1 MNKLKKKNKLFFVL
15 GGIGIFFIAVC
26 VGFYIWSGYATDT
39 LNEIYKSRE
48 SKVVV
53 DRKGEVV
60 YVDPNVQGYF
70 SQYINSSDEIPDELK
85 DELIASEDKYFYMHP
100 GVNPISSVRALWN
113 MLFGGSTAS
122 STVTQQLAKILLG
135 NEKDRSFVNK
145 FGELFYAFALETRLS
160 KDEILKMYVNSIYLG
175 NQVQGIQT
183 ASRLYFGK
191 NPDQLDKSEREQLIS
206 TIKSPSSANPFS
218 DEENFSEVKYRL
230 NTEDFNKYIKDDSYF
245 EYKDLPDSCIDNK
258 LCETTIDKELTGK
271 IREVINKHLVDLS
284 LKNAKHAAVVVIKIP
299 ENEVLAVVGSP
310 DPESNL
316 EGDQI
321 NMALANRPIGSTIKP
336 FIYGVGFMLGL
347 RPYTL
352 VDDREY
358 KYVTALGFAH
368 YPKNF
373 DYKYRGIVSLHT
385 ALSNSLNVPTVK
397 VLEFVGLKKFY
408 KFLEEGIDVE
418 SPQAFD
424 KYQYGIALG
433 QLEMSLYDLAHA
445 FTIFPNEG
453 ILKPLKIKNPG
464 EGQTVEGERV
474 LESKYVQLVN
484 KILSDRDTG
493 SEQFGI
499 ASNLNLPYKNYAV
512 KTGTSREYHDS
523 WTVGYTP
530 DFLVAVWV
538 GNAENTAMDE
548 VAGSIGAG
556 TIWHDVMMLLYS
568 SDYNKNSEFNF
579 DKVKSYYDASSSTV
593 DYGIAG
599 DEYETAKNLLLK
611 KNIISFPH
619 DGDEFLYEQGMTM
632 PLESDL
638 EVEWFVDGE
647 KIGDGKTAEFKPV
660 KEGEYEI
667 RAKGDDAKEEI
678 IKITFEI
685 S

>member
-1 MNKLKKKNKLFFVL
+1 MKKERKKHRKIWWIL
-15 GGIGIFFIAVC
+15 GLIGIIFLIIGIV
-26 VGFYIWSGYATDT
+26 FYFWFLSASDSLID
-39 LNEIYKSRE
+39 IYKNRE
-48 SKVVV
+48 SKVVL
-53 DRKGEVV
+53 DRKGEII
-60 YVDPNVQGYF
+60 NIAQNEQGYF
-70 SQYINSSDEIPDELK
+70 SLYTNEVPKELK

-160 KDEILKMYVNSIYLG
+160 KEEILKMYVNSIYLG

-206 TIKSPSSANPFS
+206 TITSPSNLNPFS

-245 EYKDLPDSCIDNK
+245 EYKDLPDSCVNNK
-258 LCETTIDKELTGK
+258 VCETTVDKELTGK
-271 IREVINKHLVDLS
+271 IREVINKHLIDLS

-347 RPYTL
+347 RPYTF

-408 KFLEEGIDVE
+408 KFLEEGIDVK

-453 ILKPLKIKNPG
+453 MLKPLKITDPG
-464 EGQTVEGERV
+464 AGQSGNSERV

-499 ASNLNLPYKNYAV
+499 ASSLNLPYKNYAV

-523 WTVGYTP
+523 WTVGYSP

-667 RAKGDDAKEEI
+667 RAKEDDGKEEI